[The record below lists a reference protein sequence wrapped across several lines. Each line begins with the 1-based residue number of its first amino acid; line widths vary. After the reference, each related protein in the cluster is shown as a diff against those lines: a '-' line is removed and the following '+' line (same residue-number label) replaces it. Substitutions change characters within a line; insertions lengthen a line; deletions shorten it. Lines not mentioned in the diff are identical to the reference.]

1 MSGGGVGGGGERW
14 GCGWRGGEVWV
25 EGEGEGVGE
34 DGVCVCGGG
43 GGGGVLTGNCSLSIA
58 SLLMDQTNTSYFSV
72 RNNPPLV
79 CSVALSG
86 ANCSSCGSPEFTSGQ
101 PQKMGVTYTLTVNL

>member
-1 MSGGGVGGGGERW
+1 M
-14 GCGWRGGEVWV
+14 
-25 EGEGEGVGE
+25 
-34 DGVCVCGGG
+34 CGGG

-86 ANCSSCGSPEFTSGQ
+86 ANCSSCGSPVVHLRS
-101 PQKMGVTYTLTVNL
+101 NLKKWVEHILMPLICDSSVETFSLRN